1 MNASREGATVFLTG
15 GTGFVGGHIARRLRA
30 RGFGVRAL
38 VREPARARELEE
50 LGAELV
56 RGDVTDASK
65 LSYDMM
71 RGCAAVIHLVG
82 IIREKPPEAT
92 FEAVHVRGTDNVV
105 GAARGA
111 GAGKLVFMSALDA
124 RPGGSDYHRTKHEAE
139 EIVRGSSIP
148 HVIFRPSIIVGAGAD
163 FLRLL
168 KTALRLTPIMPIVG
182 DGNYRLQPVYVG
194 DVAEA
199 FVQAVERDD
208 IRDRHFEL
216 GGPHKLTFNR
226 IIDIVCEEED
236 VRRRRVH
243 VPVGLVK
250 PLVHAASS
258 LGVPIP
264 ITSDQLRM
272 LLEENIV
279 PGQGNVLRDVF
290 GIEPVSLRTALQEDR
305 EESMSGPERGSRRAG
320 G

>member
-1 MNASREGATVFLTG
+1 MKASAGASTVFLTG
-15 GTGFVGGHIARRLRA
+15 GTGFVGGHIARGLRA
-30 RGFGVRAL
+30 RGFGIRAL
-38 VREPARARELEE
+38 VREPARAGELEE
-50 LGAELV
+50 LGAELIS
-56 RGDVTDASK
+56 GDVTDASK
-65 LSYDMM
+65 LSYEVM

-82 IIREKPPEAT
+82 IIRENPPQAT

-111 GAGKLVFMSALDA
+111 GVGKLVFMSALNA

-148 HVIFRPSIIVGAGAD
+148 YVIFRPSIIVGPGSE

-168 KTALRLTPIMPIVG
+168 KTTLRLTPVMPVVG
-182 DGNYRLQPVYVG
+182 DGNYRLQPVYVR

-208 IRDRHFEL
+208 IRDRYLEL

-236 VRRRRVH
+236 LHRRRLH
-243 VPVGLVK
+243 VPTGLVK
-250 PLVHAASS
+250 PFVDVAAG
-258 LGVPIP
+258 LRLPIP
-264 ITSDQLRM
+264 MTSDQLRM

-279 PGQGNVLRDVF
+279 AGQGNTLRDVF
-290 GIEPVSLRTALQEDR
+290 GIEPASLRTALQEDTK
-305 EESMSGPERGSRRAG
+305 
-320 G
+320 

>member
-1 MNASREGATVFLTG
+1 MSASPGASTVLLTG

-30 RGFGVRAL
+30 RGFGIRAL
-38 VREPARARELEE
+38 VREPARAGELEE
-50 LGAELV
+50 LGAELIS
-56 RGDVTDASK
+56 GDVTDASK
-65 LSYDMM
+65 LSYEVM

-82 IIREKPPEAT
+82 IIRENPPEAT

-111 GAGKLVFMSALDA
+111 GVGKLVFMSALNA
-124 RPGGSDYHRTKHEAE
+124 RPGGSNYHRTKHEAE

-148 HVIFRPSIIVGAGAD
+148 YVIFRPSIIVGPGSE

-168 KTALRLTPIMPIVG
+168 KTTLRHTPVMPVVG

-236 VRRRRVH
+236 LHRRRLH
-243 VPVGLVK
+243 VPTGLVK
-250 PLVHAASS
+250 SLVDVAAG
-258 LGVPIP
+258 LRLPIP
-264 ITSDQLRM
+264 MTSDQLRM

-279 PGQGNVLRDVF
+279 SGQGNTLRDVF
-290 GIEPVSLRTALQEDR
+290 GIEPASLRTALQEDTK
-305 EESMSGPERGSRRAG
+305 
-320 G
+320 